1 MEVAVLTPSPIYL
14 PSSCRRMPLPE
25 TPRSLAARLIRRRD
39 VHVICE
45 LTALA
50 LFVGGV
56 LAASLAAGG

>member
-1 MEVAVLTPSPIYL
+1 MFTPSPIYL

-25 TPRSLAARLIRRRD
+25 TPRSFAARLIRRRD
-39 VHVICE
+39 VRFAFE

-56 LAASLAAGG
+56 LATSLAATG